1 MNACKTWSNFQEHKV
16 YRFIYKYYM
25 CSYPFQFITMKCVQ
39 NKIFFLINVH
49 STCMWTPFI
58 FIEFFLCTSTC
69 KSVQIYIKKGYSLVD
84 QRETNSNIRWQM
96 IFIQQLMCYPFL
108 SSFLFTNLIQ
118 FQCKFLFKNDIFKMF
133 HRH

>member
-1 MNACKTWSNFQEHKV
+1 MQKHGQIFKNT
-16 YRFIYKYYM
+16 RFTDSFTNNTCAVILF
-25 CSYPFQFITMKCVQ
+25 SLSQWNVF
-39 NKIFFLINVH
+39 KIKNVFLINVH

-69 KSVQIYIKKGYSLVD
+69 KSVQINIKKGYSLVD

-108 SSFLFTNLIQ
+108 RPFLFTNLIQ

-133 HRH
+133 YRH